1 MCDAGR
7 ITPRF
12 GRRQLIPIVLL
23 LGAIAAPAQQVQVPQ
38 ELEDWRGWALQ
49 GAEYRRCPFLV
60 SRSATDA
67 NSYRC
72 AWPERLELAL
82 DAGGGRFSQGWQVYA
97 TSWVVLPGDADH
109 WPLDLRAN
117 GAPLAAVLRDGVPQ
131 ARLDAG
137 HHAISGRFSWS
148 QRPEQLAVAHQTAL
162 VDLTLDGQRIA
173 QPERPNGAVWLG
185 KRRTAESARGLD
197 LQVYRLVEDQIP
209 VQLTTRV
216 QLQVSGEGR
225 EEVLAAPLPAGFTPL
240 RLRSEL
246 AARLDA
252 AGKLH
257 VQVRPGSF
265 AIELVARGPG
275 VAATIA
281 RPQGAGT
288 WARDEIWSFAGA
300 DRLRVAAPEGGEA
313 IDPAQAGVPED
324 WRGHPA
330 FRVIPGGE
338 MRVVERSR
346 GIAAVDDNHLQLTR
360 EQWLDFDHRAYTAV
374 DSIQGTLRSSWRLDM
389 AAPYELESARSGED
403 NLLVTEVDGKAGVE
417 LRTPQLR
424 LHTTSRVPRVG
435 SALPASGWSVRFE
448 HMRGV
453 LHLPP
458 GHRLLG
464 VPGADDAP
472 GSWWSQWTLWSL
484 FGVLIVVAFTYRIA
498 GRVAAGVAVLG
509 LALMYQEGPYYIW
522 LWANLLVAVAVAK
535 AAAGGRF
542 GPLASRYRWVSF
554 AALGILLL
562 PFLWGQ
568 LRLAIYPQL
577 ESESLAGTM
586 SDLQVRIMKRQE
598 NAAPVMMPEQAA
610 PAAEPVPPS
619 VELTERIASGAVGAA
634 GELEESVVTTGA
646 RLSAPR
652 YAPGTLLQTGPGIP
666 SWSYR
671 TYEYSWSG
679 PVEANDTVRF
689 IFIGPTLLALWRVA
703 GVGLLGLW
711 FLWLL
716 QHSAGGGVRLPA
728 WLRRLEGAA
737 LPAAALL
744 VAALV
749 APAPLRAA
757 STPDAAV
764 LQELRSRLL
773 AAPLCAPNC
782 GDVTAARVSVA
793 DDRLDITLEVSALA
807 SVALPVPHAAD
818 RWQIDSITVDGASG
832 VAVGREG
839 EGALWLPLKAGAH
852 SVRLQGRLAAVES
865 VQVAFPQ
872 RPHAISVS
880 ASGWDVAGVNEGR
893 LLSGSLELTRRLT
906 QRGAAA
912 LESGAE
918 FPAFVRVTRDF
929 NLGIDW
935 TLQTTVARLA
945 PAHAALSV
953 EVPLVA
959 AESVLTEGV
968 DVKQHG
974 AEASVLA
981 GLGAGQD
988 VMGWNS
994 ALPQS
999 ATLRLVMPAEA
1010 ARTEVWNFRV
1020 SPQWR
1025 VQFAGF
1031 PAVLPEDTSAAVW
1044 VYQYRPRPGETLNV
1058 SVSRP
1063 AAAPGAT
1070 FAIDSVEQHITY
1082 GKRSADINLGF
1093 EYRSTQGGR
1102 HTLTLPANARV
1113 QTIRIDDEELQ
1124 LQPVDGHLSL
1134 NLLPGEHAVAIR
1146 FESPAGA
1153 GLRSASSAVDLGA
1166 PASNV
1171 RTTVELPASRWPL
1184 LATPSIAGPVIRY
1197 WGELVV
1203 FIITAL
1209 LLGRWSQSPLR
1220 AHEWLL
1226 LGLGLSTLSWSVFG
1240 LVAVW
1245 LFALRWREHWRVE
1258 RLVRWR
1264 FLLVQS
1270 ALALLTLVAVGSLVF
1285 SGIRYGFLSSPDM
1298 GVAGSG
1304 SFGNT
1309 FAWFHDQIKSA
1320 LPATAVY
1327 SVPLWVYKLLMFAW
1341 ALWIALALTRWL
1353 RWAWSAW
1360 TQGLNRDS
1368 SSAQRE

>member
-1 MCDAGR
+1 MREAERNCW
-7 ITPRF
+7 
-12 GRRQLIPIVLL
+12 QLTRGLWIRALL
-23 LGAIAAPAQQVQVPQ
+23 LFGATVAQAQQVQVPQ
-38 ELEDWRGWALQ
+38 ELEGWRGWALQ

-82 DAGGGRFSQGWQVYA
+82 DAHGGRFSQGWQVYA

-109 WPLDLRAN
+109 WPLDLKAN

-137 HHAISGRFSWS
+137 HYVISGRFDWT
-148 QRPEQLAVAHQTAL
+148 QRPEQLAVAQQTAL
-162 VDLTLDGQRIA
+162 VDLTLDGLRIA

-197 LQVYRLVEDQIP
+197 LQVYRLVGDEIP

-240 RLRSEL
+240 RLTSEL

-252 AGKLH
+252 AGRLH

-265 AIELVARGPG
+265 RLELVARGPG

-281 RPQGAGT
+281 RPKAEGS
-288 WARDEIWSFAGA
+288 WAREEIWSFAGA
-300 DRLRVAAPEGGEA
+300 DRLRVAAPEGGDA

-330 FRVIPGGE
+330 FRVAPGGG
-338 MRVVERSR
+338 MRIVERSR
-346 GIAAVDDNHLQLTR
+346 GIAAGDDNHLQLVR

-374 DSIQGTLRSSWRLDM
+374 DSIHGTLRSSWRLDM
-389 AAPYELESARSGED
+389 AAPYRLESARSGED

-424 LHTTSRVPRVG
+424 LRTTSRVPRTG
-435 SALPASGWSVRFE
+435 GALPASGWSARFE

-472 GSWWSQWTLWSL
+472 GTWWSQWTLWSL

-498 GRVAAGVAVLG
+498 GRVAAGVAVLA

-522 LWANLLVAVAVAK
+522 LWANLLVAVAVARA
-535 AAAGGRF
+535 AAAGRF
-542 GPLASRYRWVSF
+542 GQLASHYRWASF
-554 AALGILLL
+554 AVLGVLLL
-562 PFLWGQ
+562 PLLWGQ

-577 ESESLAGTM
+577 EGGGLVGLARGIEANIIKE
-586 SDLQVRIMKRQE
+586 VP
-598 NAAPVMMPEQAA
+598 APAIEMEA
-610 PAAEPVPPS
+610 PAAVAAPPP
-619 VELTERIASGAVGAA
+619 LPMRAAERVAREAAGAA
-634 GELEESVVTTGA
+634 GQLEESIVTTGA

-679 PVEANDTVRF
+679 PVEPDDTVRF
-689 IFIGPTLLALWRVA
+689 IFIGPVLLGLWRIAGVALLA
-703 GVGLLGLW
+703 LW

-716 QHSAGGGVRLPA
+716 QHSAAGGIRLPA

-744 VAALV
+744 IAALA

-793 DDRLDITLEVSALA
+793 DDLLDITLEVSALA

-839 EGALWLPLKAGAH
+839 DSALWVPLKAGTH
-852 SVRLQGRLAAVES
+852 SVNLKGRLAAVES

-893 LLSGSLELTRRLT
+893 LLSGSLELTRRLAP
-906 QRGAAA
+906 RAGAA

-918 FPAFVRVTRDF
+918 FPAFVRVTREF
-929 NLGIDW
+929 NLDIDW
-935 TLQTTVARLA
+935 TLATTVQRLA
-945 PAHAALSV
+945 PASAALSV
-953 EVPLVA
+953 EVPLIA

-968 DVKQHG
+968 EVKHRDAG
-974 AEASVLA
+974 ASVLA
-981 GLGAGQD
+981 ALSAGQNETRWD
-988 VMGWNS
+988 S

-999 ATLRLVMPAEA
+999 TTLQLAMPADA

-1044 VYQYRPRPGETLNV
+1044 VYQYRPRPGETLKA

-1063 AAAPGAT
+1063 AAAAGAT
-1070 FAIDSVEQHITY
+1070 FAIDSVEQHVTF
-1082 GKRSADINLGF
+1082 GKRSADVNLGF
-1093 EYRSTQGGR
+1093 SYRSTQGGR

-1113 QTIRIDDEELQ
+1113 QTVRVDDEELQ
-1124 LQPVDGHLSL
+1124 LRPVDGRLSL

-1153 GLRSASSAVDLGA
+1153 GLHSASSGVDLGA

-1171 RTTVELPASRWPL
+1171 TTTIELPASRWPL

-1203 FIITAL
+1203 FILTAL
-1209 LLGRWSQSPLR
+1209 LLGRWSHSPLR
-1220 AHEWLL
+1220 AREWLL
-1226 LGLGLSTLSWSVFG
+1226 LGLGLSTLSWSVFA

-1245 LFALRWREHWRVE
+1245 LFAMRWREHWRVE

-1270 ALALLTLVAVGSLVF
+1270 ALALLTVVAVGSLVF
-1285 SGIRYGFLSSPDM
+1285 SGIRYGFLSAPDM
-1298 GVAGSG
+1298 GVAGTG
-1304 SFGNT
+1304 SYGNT

-1320 LPATAVY
+1320 LPGTAVY

-1360 TQGLNRDS
+1360 TQGLSRDS
-1368 SSAQRE
+1368 SSVQRE